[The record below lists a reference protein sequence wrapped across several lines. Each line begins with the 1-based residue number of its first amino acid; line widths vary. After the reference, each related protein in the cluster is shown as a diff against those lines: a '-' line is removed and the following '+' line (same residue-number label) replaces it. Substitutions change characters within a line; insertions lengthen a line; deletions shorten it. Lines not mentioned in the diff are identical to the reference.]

1 MCVYKN
7 KFKGLPLQVVSR
19 GQSSKFK
26 VRIIIN
32 GKEKIVSEGTTVVRL
47 LEELNIKPQGIA
59 VELNLEIVPKSRYG
73 ETTLKE
79 GDRLEIVQMVG
90 GG

>member
-1 MCVYKN
+1 MCVYKDR
-7 KFKGLPLQVVSR
+7 FKA
-19 GQSSKFK
+19 QSSEFK
-26 VRIIIN
+26 VIIN
-32 GKEKIVSEGTTVVRL
+32 GKEKIVSEGVTVVRL

-59 VELNLEIVPKSRYG
+59 VELNLEIVPKSSYG
-73 ETTLKE
+73 ETTLKD